1 MDRRRTIPDVQLK
14 PFGTDRTLVTAHR
27 WQYPWI
33 RAGATFEWVTPRVV
47 LDASGYQMNP
57 WNPTYDVSPD
67 GERFL
72 MVRQVADPNVGLV
85 LVLNWFHERVDALNP

>member
-1 MDRRRTIPDVQLK
+1 MWARDGRQL
-14 PFGTDRTLVTAHR
+14 FYQAARGELMAVE
-27 WQYPWI
+27 I

-47 LDASGYQMNP
+47 FDASGYQMNH
-57 WNPTYDVSPD
+57 WHPTYDVSPD

-85 LVLNWFHERVDALNP
+85 LVLNWFHELEMTLAGLR